1 MKIKIYKN
9 ETKDLKRLVRLAD
22 SLQNGYHALQYNDY
36 SDPHYGS
43 KIIKVMKYNQD
54 EVQEIYKRH
63 PRLSEVMV
71 VILKHDDVELEFK
84 RNELQKGVAVPSK
97 EKGSGRDRQGNLQQG
112 EAPQELQPKT
122 LGEQVVEG

>member
-1 MKIKIYKN
+1 MKIKIYKD
-9 ETKDLKRLVRLAD
+9 EAKDFERLTKLAD
-22 SLQNGYHALQYNDY
+22 SLNNGFYALQYNDY

-43 KIIKVMKYNQD
+43 KIIKVMKHNQD

-84 RNELQKGVAVPSK
+84 RNEKSQGGPEQIASTSEEEISAYKQGTRDRKPSK
-97 EKGSGRDRQGNLQQG
+97 EAKEIQSEEVG
-112 EAPQELQPKT
+112 K
-122 LGEQVVEG
+122 